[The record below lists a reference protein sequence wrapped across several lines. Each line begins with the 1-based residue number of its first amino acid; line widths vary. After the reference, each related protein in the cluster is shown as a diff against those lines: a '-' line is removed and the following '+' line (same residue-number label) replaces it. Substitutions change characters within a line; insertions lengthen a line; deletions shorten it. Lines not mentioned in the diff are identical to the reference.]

1 MKVLI
6 SNLLKRLSL
15 EVNANIERDEYLEH
29 AEREKAKHDS
39 QTKIDTGMGIKKD
52 NGTSDDSSGPDGES
66 AKDKKINLTK
76 DKEKKYTAPPKIKPP
91 RREPSFKSKWKGPDG
106 NETRK
111 EYQRQYRLENGNK

>member
-29 AEREKAKHDS
+29 VEREKAEHGN
-39 QTKIDTGMGIKKD
+39 QTKINTGMGIKKD
-52 NGTSDDSSGPDGES
+52 NGTSDDGSGSDEES
-66 AKDKKINLTK
+66 AKKLNLTK